1 MMQGRFKSMGCFKSS
16 AARYCM
22 PITTTAAGATSVAT
36 NITTTWTSN
45 NNGGAASSRTY
56 SNSRYINQN
65 SLTPDIPKFTVE
77 PDVLTID
84 AATLALYAQLPND
97 GEFDRGPADK
107 RLMSGTGAES
117 IVRFYIIYICIYIY
131 VMSST
136 SSIDALDQVL

>member
-1 MMQGRFKSMGCFKSS
+1 MMQGSFKSICCFKSS
-16 AARYCM
+16 TARYCM
-22 PITTTAAGATSVAT
+22 PITTTAAAAVAT

-45 NNGGAASSRTY
+45 NNGGTTSRTY
-56 SNSRYINQN
+56 SSSRYINQN
-65 SLTPDIPKFTVE
+65 SLTPDIPKMKVE

-117 IVRFYIIYICIYIY
+117 IVRFF
-131 VMSST
+131 V
-136 SSIDALDQVL
+136 